1 MGTDK
6 KSALPRVVSGGQG
19 GDNLVLTLQFHLS
32 FVKSFSEI
40 FSSRARIFSS
50 QLYELI
56 NYTNLRA
63 LRLKGGVY
71 DSFFCRCN
79 FFSRVG
85 KECI

>member
-1 MGTDK
+1 MGADK

-40 FSSRARIFSS
+40 FSSRARIFS
-50 QLYELI
+50 
-56 NYTNLRA
+56 RA

>member
-40 FSSRARIFSS
+40 FSSRARIF
-50 QLYELI
+50 
-56 NYTNLRA
+56 NYTNLQA
-63 LRLKGGVY
+63 MRLKGVFY
-71 DSFFCRCN
+71 DSLFCRCD
-79 FFSRVG
+79 FFFRVG

>member
-50 QLYELI
+50 QLYEL
-56 NYTNLRA
+56 TGHEA
-63 LRLKGGVY
+63 KGGVL
-71 DSFFCRCN
+71 
-79 FFSRVG
+79 
-85 KECI
+85 